1 MKKIFLVTSIATGII
16 LELSSFNVYATES
29 EIVGIYNDANN
40 DYYAEAIGAGLKTP
54 NILKNTIRA
63 GINPNSGLLDMY
75 PDPFDTFVTPVE
87 VMYFEEN
94 DCQGDGFLETNWFDI
109 EPKDGGSV
117 LISNIENINKN
128 VWKYDYDAPR
138 YRSFSY
144 MKSIARIGTDGK
156 LSACN
161 PYSSSDDSAFMARTN
176 NKPINI
182 KKDEKYSWIRFE
194 YVGDWVRGFA
204 DAILP
209 LTFINK
215 NGPVVN
221 EVKRSIS
228 LNISADGKLS
238 SATIIK
244 GGGSQL
250 YYNEIKVERVDQG
263 IYSVTLP
270 NRFLPSEGG
279 KNDIQLTC
287 SSNKPSIDNGG
298 KMGISCYKLDNQSI
312 IRVVSDWKA
321 NYPSDTKFSLNV
333 SW

>member
-1 MKKIFLVTSIATGII
+1 MSVISIAVGVL
-16 LELSSFNVYATES
+16 LELFCFNVYATENN
-29 EIVGIYNDANN
+29 IVGIYNDANN
-40 DYYAEAIGAGLKTP
+40 DYYAEAIEDAGAGLKTP
-54 NILKNTIRA
+54 NILKNTIRS
-63 GINPNSGLLDMY
+63 GINPDTGRLYMY
-75 PDPFDTFVTPVE
+75 ADSLFVTPVE

-94 DCQGDGFLETNWFDI
+94 DCQGDGFLETNWFDDLP
-109 EPKDGGSV
+109 ENGGSV

-138 YRSFSY
+138 HRYFTN

-156 LSACN
+156 LSVCE
-161 PYSSSDDSAFMARTN
+161 PYSGSEYHTFMARTN

-182 KKDEKYSWIRFE
+182 KKDEKYSWVRFE
-194 YVGDWVRGFA
+194 YDSGWVRSFA

-209 LTFINK
+209 LTFIDK
-215 NGPVVN
+215 KGPAVN

-244 GGGSQL
+244 SGGSKL
-250 YYNEIKVERVDQG
+250 YYNEIKVERIDQG

-270 NRFLPSEGG
+270 NRFLPSGRE
-279 KNDIQLTC
+279 KKDIQLTC

-312 IRVVSDWKA
+312 IRVVSDWRA
-321 NYPSDTKFSLNV
+321 TYPSDTQFSLNV